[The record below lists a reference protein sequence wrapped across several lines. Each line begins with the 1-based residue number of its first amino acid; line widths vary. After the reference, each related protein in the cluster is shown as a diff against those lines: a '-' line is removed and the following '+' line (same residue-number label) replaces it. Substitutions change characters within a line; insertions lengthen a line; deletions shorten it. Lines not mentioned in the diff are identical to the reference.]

1 MLNCLKASLT
11 DAGWLKIMSE
21 ADKYTVEGK
30 ESGTLLFKL
39 LMQTAVVDTVA
50 TAEFY
55 RANLSSLDTYIA
67 TVDSNIEIFN
77 QYVKTQLAGL
87 KARGETTNDLLTN
100 LFKAYLNV
108 SDEAFVRYIELKKI
122 AFEDGQ
128 DIKPDALMS
137 LALNKYATLK
147 QQGKWKALTPTD
159 EKLVALSAQFNDIKD
174 KNLKLSKALKKALK
188 SKGKEKGS
196 KSKKDKKKKQ
206 NQEWKTIPPKDG
218 EAKQKTVGK
227 NTYHWC
233 DKHKAWTVHKPEDC
247 RLSQAK
253 EENKNKEAPKGK
265 GKSKKSR
272 RDQFAEALATIYEEL
287 SDEEEED

>member
-1 MLNCLKASLT
+1 
-11 DAGWLKIMSE
+11 
-21 ADKYTVEGK
+21 
-30 ESGTLLFKL
+30 
-39 LMQTAVVDTVA
+39 
-50 TAEFY
+50 
-55 RANLSSLDTYIA
+55 
-67 TVDSNIEIFN
+67 
-77 QYVKTQLAGL
+77 
-87 KARGETTNDLLTN
+87 
-100 LFKAYLNV
+100 
-108 SDEAFVRYIELKKI
+108 
-122 AFEDGQ
+122 
-128 DIKPDALMS
+128 MS

>member
-1 MLNCLKASLT
+1 
-11 DAGWLKIMSE
+11 
-21 ADKYTVEGK
+21 
-30 ESGTLLFKL
+30 
-39 LMQTAVVDTVA
+39 
-50 TAEFY
+50 
-55 RANLSSLDTYIA
+55 LSSLDTYIA
-67 TVDSNIEIFN
+67 TVDSNNEIFN

-87 KARGETTNDLLTN
+87 KARGETNDLLTN

-108 SDEAFVRYIELKKI
+108 SDEAFVCYIELKKI

-159 EKLVALSAQFNDIKD
+159 EKLVALLAQFNEIKD

-196 KSKKDKKKKQ
+196 KSKKDKKNKQ
-206 NQEWKTIPPKDG
+206 NQEWKKIPPKDG
-218 EAKQKTVGK
+218 EAKQKSVGK

-247 RLSQAK
+247 RLSEAE
-253 EENKNKEAPKGK
+253 EENNHKEAPKGR

-272 RDQFAEALATIYEEL
+272 RDQFAKALATIYEDL
-287 SDEEEED
+287 SEEEDEE

>member
-1 MLNCLKASLT
+1 
-11 DAGWLKIMSE
+11 MSE

-30 ESGTLLFKL
+30 ESGPLLFKL

-128 DIKPDALMS
+128 NIKPDALMS

-188 SKGKEKGS
+188 SKGKEKGA
-196 KSKKDKKKKQ
+196 KSKK
-206 NQEWKTIPPKDG
+206 G
-218 EAKQKTVGK
+218 
-227 NTYHWC
+227 
-233 DKHKAWTVHKPEDC
+233 
-247 RLSQAK
+247 
-253 EENKNKEAPKGK
+253 
-265 GKSKKSR
+265 
-272 RDQFAEALATIYEEL
+272 
-287 SDEEEED
+287 